1 MTTAREREL
10 ERIRLRAASAARMAL
25 IRLGDKDGADAI
37 MELIRSHEAIK
48 AQLVKLHKSLV

>member
-10 ERIRLRAASAARMAL
+10 ERIRLQAASAARML
-25 IRLGDKDGADAI
+25 VRKGDKEGADAI
-37 MELIRSHEAIK
+37 MALIRSHEAIR

>member
-10 ERIRLRAASAARMAL
+10 ERIRLQAASAAGKLMRQGSKEDA
-25 IRLGDKDGADAI
+25 GAI
-37 MELIRSHEAIK
+37 MALIRSHEAIR